1 MSKNER
7 LFSLYR
13 IFGYDYLFYTVIIFL
28 FMTQTKGVSIGQF
41 MHIAAFYAAFS
52 AILQIPCNYI
62 VELIGLKK
70 GIILGN
76 FFLIIHCIIYIF
88 SPSFTFFVIAEFFC
102 AMGFCLKNVSE
113 SPLLY
118 STLKRSGRS
127 AMYSKV
133 EGKSV
138 SKFFYIEALSSCFV
152 GFLFNINNYI
162 PIIFTLLALIIA
174 VIFSTKFDDMPIERD
189 EESVDIKDYLKGIK
203 LVLKSKRTTSIF
215 LFVFIVTGVIEVAK
229 TLQKDSVVALQVGAV
244 EYSVIFA
251 LLTFCMGLGSSIQ
264 YRLEKYTKRKTL
276 TVIGISITALLI
288 LLGMFMNFFNI
299 SDFLIISVIIILVF
313 ENLFQGVYRIS
324 VKKYL
329 TNFTTSNI
337 RSKIFSVYYM
347 FEALGKSIFLFISGY
362 IIESV
367 GTNYTA
373 IIIGAMGY
381 FLVLFSLK
389 FMSSRLGLN
398 VEEYSSDD
406 IFGAE
411 IK

>member
-7 LFSLYR
+7 LFSVYR

-28 FMTQTKGVSIGQF
+28 FMTQTKGISVGQF
-41 MHIAAFYAAFS
+41 MHISAFFAVFL
-52 AILQIPCNYI
+52 AIVQIPCNYI
-62 VELIGLKK
+62 VELIGLKR
-70 GIILGN
+70 GTILGN
-76 FFLIIHCIIYIF
+76 FFLIIHCTIYIF
-88 SPSFTFFVIAEFFC
+88 SPSFVFFVIAEFFC
-102 AMGFCLKNVSE
+102 AMGFGLKNVTE

-118 STLKRSGRS
+118 STLKRNGRS

-162 PIIFTLLALIIA
+162 PIILTLLALITA
-174 VIFSTKFDDMPIERD
+174 LVISTKFDDMPIEKS
-189 EESVDIKDYLKGIK
+189 EENVGLKGYLKGMK
-203 LVLKSKRTTSIF
+203 LILKSKRTTSIF

-229 TLQKDSVVALQVGAV
+229 TIQKDSVVALQVGAV
-244 EYSVIFA
+244 EYSIIFA

-264 YRLEKYTKRKTL
+264 YRLERYTKRKTL
-276 TVIGISITALLI
+276 TVIGISITVLLI

-299 SDFLIISVIIILVF
+299 SNFLIVSVITLLVF
-313 ENLFQGVYRIS
+313 ENLFQGIYRIS
-324 VKKYL
+324 IKKYL
-329 TNFTTSNI
+329 TNFTTSSI
-337 RSKIFSVYYM
+337 RSKIFSVYYI
-347 FEALGKSIFLFISGY
+347 FEAFGRAVFLFTSGS
-362 IIESV
+362 IIESI

-373 IIIGAMGY
+373 IVIGGIGY
-381 FLVLFSLK
+381 FLVLVSLR
-389 FMSSRLGLN
+389 FMKNRLGLN
-398 VEEYSSDD
+398 AEEYSSDD